1 MENSRALTVENYLED
16 VSTNVENIYIPLAI
30 KTPSELSG
38 MSKEDER
45 KLRLY
50 GVSLIQHTGILL
62 KLSQSAI
69 SWAANIFHRFYY
81 KKNFMKWD
89 CGIAA
94 LSALFL
100 ATKIEEQPR
109 KLRDTVSTFDYA
121 KKIIN

>member
-1 MENSRALTVENYLED
+1 MENSRALTLENYLED

-69 SWAANIFHRFYY
+69 S
-81 KKNFMKWD
+81 
-89 CGIAA
+89 
-94 LSALFL
+94 
-100 ATKIEEQPR
+100 
-109 KLRDTVSTFDYA
+109 
-121 KKIIN
+121 